1 MLPLYHGNNCVVVE
15 LSLKLN
21 EKVELKTAVIAS
33 ENNPLIKRLW
43 RKQECTVL
51 FGSKAL
57 PSSLY
62 VKLSWYPVMP
72 MYLCNR
78 EVLICCL
85 VGDHLLLRDFG
96 ASGMSVTCAFTTLD
110 IPSFIMSN
118 LLI

>member
-1 MLPLYHGNNCVVVE
+1 MVE
-15 LSLKLN
+15 LSLKMN
-21 EKVELKTAVIAS
+21 EKVEFKTAVIAS
-33 ENNPLIKRLW
+33 ETNPLIKGLW
-43 RKQECTVL
+43 RKQERTVL

-62 VKLSWYPVMP
+62 VKLLWHRVMP

-78 EVLICCL
+78 EVLVCCL

-96 ASGMSVTCAFTTLD
+96 ASGMSVTSAFTTLD